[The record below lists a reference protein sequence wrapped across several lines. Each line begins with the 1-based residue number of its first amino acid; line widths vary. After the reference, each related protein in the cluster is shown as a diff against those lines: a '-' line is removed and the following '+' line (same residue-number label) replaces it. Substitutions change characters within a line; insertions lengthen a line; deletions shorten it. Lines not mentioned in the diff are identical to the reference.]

1 MVIYSINSMDNNH
14 TIKLNRMQ
22 PWMMYALLSTLTGGA
37 ALVFAKMG
45 MKQANDHT
53 ALVIRTAVL
62 FSVVLLNAFISGG
75 LKDIKT
81 IPGKALGWFV
91 LAGLSTAIYWIL
103 FFKAMK
109 TANVSVVS
117 TIDKGGI
124 LVTFL
129 LSYLI
134 LKEPITPKLIIGAV
148 LIISGT
154 IVLMRS

>member
-1 MVIYSINSMDNNH
+1 
-14 TIKLNRMQ
+14 
-22 PWMMYALLSTLTGGA
+22 
-37 ALVFAKMG
+37 
-45 MKQANDHT
+45 
-53 ALVIRTAVL
+53 
-62 FSVVLLNAFISGG
+62 
-75 LKDIKT
+75 
-81 IPGKALGWFV
+81 
-91 LAGLSTAIYWIL
+91 
-103 FFKAMK
+103 MK

-134 LKEPITPKLIIGAV
+134 LKEPVTPKLIIGAV